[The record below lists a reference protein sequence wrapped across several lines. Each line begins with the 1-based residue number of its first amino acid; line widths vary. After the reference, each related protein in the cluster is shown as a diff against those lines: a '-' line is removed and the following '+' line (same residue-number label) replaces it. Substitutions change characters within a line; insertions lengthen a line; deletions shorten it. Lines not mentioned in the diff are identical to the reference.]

1 MLVDRTIYISPSYAR
16 EEYLKLNLKA
26 DSPLETWERA
36 ISIFRD
42 RIEGRFLNPIKD
54 LIDYPSRNTNK
65 VMVNGFAAMGLMCL
79 LIDTF
84 MQFKNGYPQS
94 VLNSIENR
102 MEYTDFMSTALR
114 FDPVEAERFYDD
126 IRCGILHSAETKN
139 GSCLVPENTF
149 PIETE
154 FIEEGKTILKVS
166 VPGMLR
172 TLEMYYMSYC
182 RELMAPKNLD
192 CRRKFCTKMDD
203 ITMKHDAVVGDFDL
217 WNGIC
222 KNAGKDF
229 CDFKGYPFTYSTL
242 GNQRTIIVKK
252 FGWADIHIPF
262 SDIKSFLYYSDIN
275 AQRRISYWFFIKS
288 ILEGCSDEVKHYIQ
302 CDVA

>member
-16 EEYLKLNLKA
+16 EEYLKLNLKE

-36 ISIFRD
+36 ILIFRD
-42 RIEGRFLNPIKD
+42 RIEGRFLNPIID
-54 LIDYPSRNTNK
+54 LIDYPSCNTNK

-94 VLNSIENR
+94 VLNSVENR
-102 MEYTDFMSTALR
+102 IEYTDFMITTLR
-114 FDPVEAERFYDD
+114 FDTVEANRFYND

-139 GSCLVPENTF
+139 GSCLVPENAF
-149 PIETE
+149 PIKTE
-154 FIEEGKTILKVS
+154 YIGEGKTILKVS
-166 VPGMLR
+166 VPGMFRALVH
-172 TLEMYYMSYC
+172 YFMSYC
-182 RELMAPKNLD
+182 RELMKPKDLD

-203 ITMKHDAVVGDFDL
+203 ITMKYDVAVGDFEL

-222 KNAGKDF
+222 RNAGRDF
-229 CDFKGYPFTYSTL
+229 RDFKGFPFTYSTL
-242 GNQRTIIVKK
+242 DNQRTLIVKK
-252 FGWADIHIPF
+252 FGRADIHIPF
-262 SDIKSFLYYSDIN
+262 SDIKSFLYYSDET

-288 ILEGCSDEVKHYIQ
+288 ILEGCSAEVKHYTR